1 MVVVDDDSKVR
12 LLLERAFRAPEFET
26 HAFATGAAALRSVAE
41 IRPDCVV
48 SDILM
53 PDMDGENLLRAV
65 RAVPGLERVPFIAVS
80 AVRSEARIRA
90 VLAAGADA
98 FLLKPFPLRDL
109 IEKVRG
115 LVERPATARSGTEMT
130 GDYTSPTRPVVAVP
144 HTTSTAAI
152 RRRGPVTRFEPLRDE
167 PVGSPGTMPP
177 GPSRAR
183 PAVPP
188 APVATPPG
196 APSVAPPVEPPPV
209 AAAPVTARPAA
220 PSPAAPSP
228 AAPSPAAAPPPV
240 EPPPVAAAP
249 VTARPAA
256 PSLAAR
262 PPTATPPVAAAPAT
276 SRPAA
281 QPPAERSA
289 AAPGPAAP
297 TSVRVAPVRIVLP
310 TQYPRAPA
318 SAPPAE
324 RAESHRVE
332 LGPPDTG
339 LGFGRFTR
347 VEVRGRSFIVLTEAV
362 AQPRFTVTTI
372 ITEKG
377 VPLRKIESALPHPL
391 AREEDRD
398 TVRRQLDLQHDDTLR
413 RLDDLVLD
421 TAPRRV
427 VWSDQSRS
435 VEAGVL
441 AWAMSAV
448 AQLAE
453 TEAGTDETVQQLRLT
468 RESALVE
475 EDSLRAF
482 QVTPFGRVV
491 VDPAHAGRLPRRA
504 VRAVAGWCCAF
515 ASAALQAEA
524 DEIIE
529 PVRQA
534 TRRYSLELER
544 MGFYDRLQRR
554 AKA

>member
-1 MVVVDDDSKVR
+1 MNPPRRLVVVDDDSKVR

-26 HAFATGAAALRSVAE
+26 HAFPTGAAALRSLAE

-115 LVERPATARSGTEMT
+115 LVERPAAAPPGTAWPRAERT
-130 GDYTSPTRPVVAVP
+130 GDYTSPTRPVVTVP

-152 RRRGPVTRFEPLRDE
+152 RRRQPAARPEPPSEAPAGPRAEPQ
-167 PVGSPGTMPP
+167 TPP
-177 GPSRAR
+177 PPAR
-183 PAVPP
+183 PAPQPPPQGASERASPSPLPSTPQPTTRRAPQPTTQPPTLP
-188 APVATPPG
+188 APQL
-196 APSVAPPVEPPPV
+196 APQPPP
-209 AAAPVTARPAA
+209 RPAT
-220 PSPAAPSP
+220 
-228 AAPSPAAAPPPV
+228 PAAAPPTAPR
-240 EPPPVAAAP
+240 AASP
-249 VTARPAA
+249 AR
-256 PSLAAR
+256 
-262 PPTATPPVAAAPAT
+262 T
-276 SRPAA
+276 
-281 QPPAERSA
+281 
-289 AAPGPAAP
+289 AP
-297 TSVRVAPVRIVLP
+297 TSVRVSPVRIVVP
-310 TQYPRAPA
+310 SPSPRAPA
-318 SAPPAE
+318 SPATPPAE
-324 RAESHRVE
+324 RADVRRVE

-347 VEVRGRSFIVLTEAV
+347 VEARGRSFVVLTEAV
-362 AQPRFTVTTI
+362 AQPKFTVTTV

-377 VPLRKIESALPHPL
+377 VPLRKIESALPYPL

-453 TEAGTDETVQQLRLT
+453 TEAGTDETVRQLRLT

-475 EDSLRAF
+475 EDALRAF
-482 QVTPFGRVV
+482 LVTPFGRVT
-491 VDPAHAGRLPRRA
+491 VDPAQAERLPRRA

-524 DEIIE
+524 DKIVE

-534 TRRYSLELER
+534 TRRYTLELER
-544 MGFYDRLQRR
+544 MGFYDRLRRR

>member
-26 HAFATGAAALRSVAE
+26 HAFPTGAAALRSVAE

-115 LVERPATARSGTEMT
+115 LVERQAAARPATERT
-130 GDYTSPTRPVVAVP
+130 GEYTSPTRPVVTVP

-152 RRRGPVTRFEPLRDE
+152 RRRQPA
-167 PVGSPGTMPP
+167 
-177 GPSRAR
+177 AR
-183 PAVPP
+183 PASAPEAPATPRAAPPAAPPPARPAPPQPTTQPPLKPAPQPPPRPAPPAASPP
-188 APVATPPG
+188 APP
-196 APSVAPPVEPPPV
+196 
-209 AAAPVTARPAA
+209 R
-220 PSPAAPSP
+220 
-228 AAPSPAAAPPPV
+228 AAAPP
-240 EPPPVAAAP
+240 
-249 VTARPAA
+249 T
-256 PSLAAR
+256 
-262 PPTATPPVAAAPAT
+262 
-276 SRPAA
+276 
-281 QPPAERSA
+281 
-289 AAPGPAAP
+289 AAP
-297 TSVRVAPVRIVLP
+297 TSVRVSPVRIVMP
-310 TQYPRAPA
+310 SPSPRAPA
-318 SAPPAE
+318 APATPPAE
-324 RAESHRVE
+324 RADVRRVE

-347 VEVRGRSFIVLTEAV
+347 VEVRGRSFVVLTEAV
-362 AQPRFTVTTI
+362 AQPKFTVTTVV
-372 ITEKG
+372 TEKG
-377 VPLRKIESALPHPL
+377 VPLRKIESALPYPL

-421 TAPRRV
+421 KAPRRV

-453 TEAGTDETVQQLRLT
+453 TEAGTDETVRQLRLT
-468 RESALVE
+468 RERALVE
-475 EDSLRAF
+475 EDALRAF
-482 QVTPFGRVV
+482 HVTPFGRVT
-491 VDPAHAGRLPRRA
+491 VDAAQAGRLPRRA

-524 DEIIE
+524 DEIVE

-534 TRRYSLELER
+534 TRRYTLELER

>member
-1 MVVVDDDSKVR
+1 MSTPRRLVVVDDDSKVR

-26 HAFATGAAALRSVAE
+26 HAFPTGAAALQRMAE
-41 IRPDCVV
+41 LRPDCVV

-53 PDMDGENLLRAV
+53 PDMDGENLLRAM

-109 IEKVRG
+109 IDKVRT
-115 LVERPATARSGTEMT
+115 LVERPATARSTT
-130 GDYTSPTRPVVAVP
+130 GQDGRLHVADATRG
-144 HTTSTAAI
+144 HGAAHDEH
-152 RRRGPVTRFEPLRDE
+152 RRD
-167 PVGSPGTMPP
+167 PP
-177 GPSRAR
+177 
-183 PAVPP
+183 
-188 APVATPPG
+188 
-196 APSVAPPVEPPPV
+196 E
-209 AAAPVTARPAA
+209 AA
-220 PSPAAPSP
+220 
-228 AAPSPAAAPPPV
+228 AAAPPAHRRGTAAP
-240 EPPPVAAAP
+240 PAPRAASPPVAPRATAP
-249 VTARPAA
+249 PAARPA
-256 PSLAAR
+256 PQTL
-262 PPTATPPVAAAPAT
+262 PPL
-276 SRPAA
+276 
-281 QPPAERSA
+281 
-289 AAPGPAAP
+289 AAP
-297 TSVRVAPVRIVLP
+297 TSVRVAPVRIVVP
-310 TQYPRAPA
+310 TAPPA
-318 SAPPAE
+318 SPKAPPAE
-324 RAESHRVE
+324 RADVRRVE
-332 LGPPDTG
+332 LGPPDAG

-347 VEVRGRSFIVLTEAV
+347 VESRGRSFVVLTEAV
-362 AQPRFTVTTI
+362 PQPKFTVTTV

-391 AREEDRD
+391 AREEDRE

-421 TAPRRV
+421 SAPRRV

-453 TEAGTDETVQQLRLT
+453 TEAGTDETARQLRLT
-468 RESALVE
+468 REAALVE
-475 EDSLRAF
+475 EEALRAF
-482 QVTPFGRVV
+482 QVTPFARVV
-491 VDPAHAGRLPRRA
+491 VDPQHAGRVPRRA
-504 VRAVAGWCCAF
+504 VRAVAGWCRAF
-515 ASAALQAEA
+515 ATAALQAEA
-524 DEIIE
+524 EEIVE

-544 MGFYDRLQRR
+544 MGFYDRLLRR

>member
-1 MVVVDDDSKVR
+1 MSTPRRLVVVDDDSKVR

-26 HAFATGAAALRSVAE
+26 HAFPTGAAALQRMAE
-41 IRPDCVV
+41 LRPDCVV

-53 PDMDGENLLRAV
+53 PDMDGENLLRGV

-109 IEKVRG
+109 IDKVRT
-115 LVERPATARSGTEMT
+115 LIERPATARSTPDKT
-130 GDYTSPTRPVVAVP
+130 GDYTSPTRPVVTVP
-144 HTTSTAAI
+144 HTMSTAAI
-152 RRRGPVTRFEPLRDE
+152 RRKP
-167 PVGSPGTMPP
+167 
-177 GPSRAR
+177 
-183 PAVPP
+183 
-188 APVATPPG
+188 
-196 APSVAPPVEPPPV
+196 
-209 AAAPVTARPAA
+209 
-220 PSPAAPSP
+220 
-228 AAPSPAAAPPPV
+228 PAAAPPASPPAARPV
-240 EPPPVAAAP
+240 VPPAATPPAPPAAAP
-249 VTARPAA
+249 PAARPA
-256 PSLAAR
+256 PHTL
-262 PPTATPPVAAAPAT
+262 PPL
-276 SRPAA
+276 
-281 QPPAERSA
+281 
-289 AAPGPAAP
+289 GAP
-297 TSVRVAPVRIVLP
+297 TSVRVAPVRIVVP
-310 TQYPRAPA
+310 ATPSVSAKSRPAGRADV
-318 SAPPAE
+318 
-324 RAESHRVE
+324 RRVE
-332 LGPPDTG
+332 LGPPDAG

-347 VEVRGRSFIVLTEAV
+347 VESRGRSFIVLTEAV
-362 AQPRFTVTTI
+362 AQPKFTVTTV

-391 AREEDRD
+391 AREEDRE

-421 TAPRRV
+421 SAPRRV

-453 TEAGTDETVQQLRLT
+453 TEAGTDETARQLRLT
-468 RESALVE
+468 REAALVE
-475 EDSLRAF
+475 EEALRAF
-482 QVTPFGRVV
+482 YVTPFARVV
-491 VDPAHAGRLPRRA
+491 VDPQHAGRVPRRA
-504 VRAVAGWCCAF
+504 VRAVAGWCAAF
-515 ASAALQAEA
+515 ATAALQAGAE
-524 DEIIE
+524 EIVE

-544 MGFYDRLQRR
+544 MGFYDRLARR